1 VPNVSAFRVLMVCTA
16 NHCRSPIAQQLLQ
29 HDSAAKFGP
38 EGAWQVDSAGT
49 DVRAPWPMHDHA
61 RTVLA
66 ERIPEVGP
74 HHSTDLIVEAVRNAD
89 LVLTAARQHRG
100 VVVTMVP
107 AAIGRTFTILQ
118 FARLCDQV
126 EPIIGR
132 DAGDL
137 GRELVVQAKLAR
149 STLQPVPL
157 EHDDLPDPMGRG
169 LADFRLCADR
179 LQEAVDSILRPVEL
193 LNPVRSGAGRTAVA
207 PAPVAPPAVAPT
219 RATRSTA
226 SRPPAAR
233 GRRFR

>member
-1 VPNVSAFRVLMVCTA
+1 MTSFRVLMVCTA
-16 NHCRSPIAQQLLQ
+16 NHCRSPIAQQLLH
-29 HDSAAKFGP
+29 HDSVAKFGP
-38 EGAWQVDSAGT
+38 AGAWQVDSAGT

-61 RTVLA
+61 RTVLE
-66 ERIPEVGP
+66 ERISEVGP
-74 HHSTDLIVEAVRNAD
+74 HHSTDLIAEAVRDAD

-126 EPIIGR
+126 APITGG
-132 DAGDL
+132 DSGDL

-149 STLQPVPL
+149 STLQPVPV
-157 EHDDLPDPMGRG
+157 EQDDLPDPMGRG

-179 LQEAVDSILRPVEL
+179 LQAAVDSILRPLEL
-193 LNPVRSGAGRTAVA
+193 LRPVRSAAGHTAVPTPLTSA
-207 PAPVAPPAVAPT
+207 PAAPGRVARPP
-219 RATRSTA
+219 A
-226 SRPPAAR
+226 SRPPVAR

>member
-1 VPNVSAFRVLMVCTA
+1 MTSFRVLMVCTA
-16 NHCRSPIAQQLLQ
+16 NHCRSPIAQQLLH
-29 HDSAAKFGP
+29 HDSLAKFGP
-38 EGAWQVDSAGT
+38 AGAWQVDSAGT

-61 RTVLA
+61 RTVLS
-66 ERIPEVGP
+66 ERIAEVGP
-74 HHSTDLIVEAVRNAD
+74 HHSTDLIAEAVQNAD

-126 EPIIGR
+126 APITGS
-132 DAGDL
+132 DSGDL

-149 STLQPVPL
+149 SALQPVPV
-157 EHDDLPDPMGRG
+157 EQDDLPDPMGRG

-193 LNPVRSGAGRTAVA
+193 LRPVRSAAGHTAVA
-207 PAPVAPPAVAPT
+207 SAPAPGRVARPAV
-219 RATRSTA
+219 
-226 SRPPAAR
+226 SRPPVAR